1 MRGDGSCPVTSAQ
14 SRLLMREQNWGHS
27 MPGIEV
33 NGAAE
38 TVAGWAAGLAS

>member
-1 MRGDGSCPVTSAQ
+1 MRGDGSCPVTSA
-14 SRLLMREQNWGHS
+14 RLPLLMREQNWAHS
-27 MPGIEV
+27 WPGIGV